1 MLARQRTPARRAKRR
16 HCFHIRRDLAKTLLV
31 LALLFYFLF
40 RLEAHIRPVLLTV
53 VQYESK
59 RYALSAFNDAVA
71 LNIGE
76 NPDAYQGLYSVTY
89 ADDGTIAAVRANAY
103 MMNKLSS
110 DLVESLE
117 SKLNDLEDSTLDVPV
132 GTLLGVQAL
141 AGRGPVLRM
150 KILPESFVSAQVYDK
165 MESSGINQT
174 AMSVYVHFYVE
185 MSVIL
190 SGYSTTVTAENDIC
204 LSQMLLVGKTPQT
217 YWGRQENTG

>member
-71 LNIGE
+71 LNIGK

>member
-1 MLARQRTPARRAKRR
+1 
-16 HCFHIRRDLAKTLLV
+16 
-31 LALLFYFLF
+31 
-40 RLEAHIRPVLLTV
+40 
-53 VQYESK
+53 
-59 RYALSAFNDAVA
+59 
-71 LNIGE
+71 
-76 NPDAYQGLYSVTY
+76 
-89 ADDGTIAAVRANAY
+89 
-103 MMNKLSS
+103 
-110 DLVESLE
+110 
-117 SKLNDLEDSTLDVPV
+117 
-132 GTLLGVQAL
+132 
-141 AGRGPVLRM
+141 M